1 LAGEEQLHRRVGAA
15 GIAVLV
21 LGVAAAVALSGR
33 HLGGGRR
40 FHVEL
45 DRTGAL
51 TVGAPLVLAGRTVGR
66 IDDIRLVHRDD
77 APASYAQDPTAERAR
92 VVLDVWIEERWAYAL
107 HQSSELFQNQ
117 PSVLAEAYLEIGPP
131 RGGAPTGPPLPAGG
145 TIRGAN
151 PPRMDQ
157 IAQRS
162 YENLR
167 NVVEMLRTGFP
178 EAKALGVELD
188 ALSTELDKLSA
199 DTPGG
204 FANFAAAR
212 ARLWDQAI
220 GAWQDWQASGT
231 NGDEIARAAAHAQ
244 ATIARTRAQLDGLRV
259 KLTRLE
265 AGIDTVRARL
275 APADA
280 ARFEAAL
287 ARIDDVST
295 RAGAL
300 LAHAQTIADMVARG
314 EGTIGAF
321 LADTELAD
329 DFKAMTKI
337 LKERPWE
344 TIGHPQK

>member
-1 LAGEEQLHRRVGAA
+1 VN
-15 GIAVLV
+15 
-21 LGVAAAVALSGR
+21 
-33 HLGGGRR
+33 
-40 FHVEL
+40 
-45 DRTGAL
+45 
-51 TVGAPLVLAGRTVGR
+51 
-66 IDDIRLVHRDD
+66 
-77 APASYAQDPTAERAR
+77 
-92 VVLDVWIEERWAYAL
+92 
-107 HQSSELFQNQ
+107 SELFQNQ

-131 RGGAPTGPPLPAGG
+131 LHGAAAGPPLAEGG

-178 EAKALGVELD
+178 EARALGVELD
-188 ALSTELDKLSA
+188 ALSKELDKLSA

-204 FANFAAAR
+204 FAAFAAAR
-212 ARLWDQAI
+212 ARLWDQAV
-220 GAWQDWQASGT
+220 GAWHDWQASGT
-231 NGDEIARAAAHAQ
+231 NGDEIAAVAAHAR
-244 ATIARTRAQLDGLRV
+244 ATIARTRAQVEGLRAKV
-259 KLTRLE
+259 ERLT
-265 AGIDTVRARL
+265 AGIDVVRARL
-275 APADA
+275 APVDA

-287 ARIDDVST
+287 ARVDDVSA
-295 RAGAL
+295 RAEAL
-300 LAHAQTIADMVARG
+300 LVHAQTIADMVARG

-321 LADTELAD
+321 LGDTELAD